1 MSIDLQAV
9 SAAMLELPHFRALGL
24 EVLEAAAGVCAMR
37 LPYDPRYLGDPETG
51 VIHGGVIS
59 TLGDSAAG
67 VAVMLSVPRE
77 TAIATLDLRVDH
89 LRPAVAGRDLW
100 ARAECYAQTR
110 SVAFVRVGVHQGE
123 PERPVAQ
130 MAASFMVGSVGF
142 AV

>member
-1 MSIDLQAV
+1 MSTDLETV
-9 SAAMLELPHFRALGL
+9 SAIMLGLPHCRALGL
-24 EVLEAAAGVCAMR
+24 EVVEVAPGIGAMR
-37 LPYDPRYLGDPETG
+37 LPYDPRYLADPEAD

-59 TLGDSAAG
+59 TLADTAAG
-67 VAVMLSVPRE
+67 LAVMLSVPRE

-89 LRPAVAGRDLW
+89 LRPAAAGHDLW

-110 SVAFVRVGVHQGE
+110 SVAFARVSVHQGD

>member
-1 MSIDLQAV
+1 MAIDLQAV
-9 SAAMLELPHFRALGL
+9 SAVMLGLPHFKALGL
-24 EVLEAAAGVCAMR
+24 EVVEAAPGIGAMR
-37 LPYDPRYLGDPETG
+37 LPYHPRYLGDPDTG

-67 VAVMLSVPRE
+67 LAVMLSVPRE
-77 TAIATLDLRVDH
+77 TPIATLDLRVDH
-89 LRPAVAGRDLW
+89 LRPAAAGHDLW

-123 PERPVAQ
+123 PARPVAQ